1 MNYTYPA
8 IFMKYKKDES
18 YEIYFPDFNQMTSA
32 TDLNYAMYMARDLL
46 TIVLSSMID
55 ENSQL
60 PTPSKIKELNSEDII
75 EKLRNDFSEEEKN
88 EYEISEYFINYVTI
102 DPKEYAKMYITK
114 YDKKTLTIPHW
125 LNVKG

>member
-32 TDLNYAMYMARDLL
+32 TDLNDAMYMARDLL

-75 EKLRNDFSEEEKN
+75 EKLK
-88 EYEISEYFINYVTI
+88 TI
-102 DPKEYAKMYITK
+102 LVKKKKMNTK
-114 YDKKTLTIPHW
+114 YQNTL
-125 LNVKG
+125 